1 MNRLKDHT
9 WGKRHDF
16 LSKNHPGN
24 LHENK
29 RHSVTF
35 FSSVYITNKRDPV
48 LQSLVKIH
56 SPAHSSHISSV
67 NQPLYSLDLKVEGLS
82 KKPTFF
88 VNADKNFALSLATH
102 RQIVS
107 CDVQVFLM
115 NFVSKEVQKPEVYV
129 FAFSTFSC
137 PTNELQSSH
146 FNIYNLTF
154 WMERVRYASKRR
166 SHDFRLTSVA
176 QKHLCLSP

>member
-16 LSKNHPGN
+16 LSKNHPGD

-115 NFVSKEVQKPEVYV
+115 KFVSKEVQKPLFWTVLSSLV
-129 FAFSTFSC
+129 AFSWCHS
-137 PTNELQSSH
+137 
-146 FNIYNLTF
+146 
-154 WMERVRYASKRR
+154 VREILSKLPVFKPWRTR
-166 SHDFRLTSVA
+166 YESVNYGI
-176 QKHLCLSP
+176 SNYWST